1 MFNFYSNLF
10 TGNRESVL
18 FFYIF
23 GFAREIQNIVTAYV
37 GCKGLVYGVY
47 TFRST
52 FLWAMAA
59 FTNERAP
66 SSSPDAEISHPN
78 LAV

>member
-47 TFRST
+47 SCA
-52 FLWAMAA
+52 AMAA

-66 SSSPDAEISHPN
+66 SSSPDADISHPN